1 MKVGIIDYGVG
12 NLGSIATAVEQLRSK
27 PVLIDRAIDLHAV
40 DALILP
46 GVGNFTECMQVLVKG
61 GWVDAIKEEVT
72 SYHRPLLGICL
83 GMQLLANVGL
93 EGALDSTTGTE
104 GLGLIPGRVVSLKS
118 QGCSLRVP
126 HVGWNNITKLD
137 SKLCLLNGISD
148 GTDFYFVH
156 SYVFMPDEQSTVLAR
171 AEYDISFTAAIGLGR
186 VWGTQFHPEKSS
198 RAGIQLLRNFLDGQ
212 PC

>member
-12 NLGSIATAVEQLRSK
+12 NLGSIARAIEQLRSK

-46 GVGNFTECMQVLVKG
+46 GVGNFTDCMQILVKG
-61 GWVDAIKEEVT
+61 GWKDAIREEV
-72 SYHRPLLGICL
+72 SNYHRPLLGVCL

-104 GLGLIPGRVVSLKS
+104 GLGLIPGRVVSLKC

-126 HVGWNNITKLD
+126 HVGWNSIVRSD
-137 SKLCLLNGISD
+137 SESSLFHGIAD

-156 SYVFMPDEQSTVLAR
+156 SYVFVPEQQHVVLAQ
-171 AEYDISFTAAIGLGR
+171 ATYDIPFAASIGLGR

-198 RAGIQLLRNFLDGQ
+198 RAGMQLLRNFLFSQ
-212 PC
+212 